1 MRAANKR
8 CLFKASRTLPLSP
21 TTGSKTTIVP
31 TSDLFVLTF
40 RPVHRVSRIF
50 STSSDNNYV
59 ESECGSRSRSPN
71 NTQRF
76 NFKSEFFKLSQFRY
90 IAYIFLSPTKRNVN
104 VSLRFDR
111 YRVKSFH
118 RRHFVKNLKKISM
131 FFL

>member
-1 MRAANKR
+1 MRREEGRGGERAANKR
-8 CLFKASRTLPLSP
+8 CLFKASCTLPLPP

-59 ESECGSRSRSPN
+59 QSERGSPSRLAD

-76 NFKSEFFKLSQFRY
+76 EFFE
-90 IAYIFLSPTKRNVN
+90 LSPIIRKESR
-104 VSLRFDR
+104 LRFDGTR
-111 YRVKSFH
+111 
-118 RRHFVKNLKKISM
+118 FVKNLKKISM
-131 FFL
+131 FFPLTFLRIAR